1 VNFLKIILH
10 IYGYIFLVGSIG
22 YSFEYNELQKP
33 VFQFVDNG
41 QYADQ
46 LIQTTELISFLAQT
60 YEKAVRSD
68 RVLTGFQNELQ
79 WDFNWS
85 QNYLGAGS
93 SLNHNKF
100 TIMLYGG
107 YVRAEGSSFELVAIT
122 LCHELGH
129 YLGGEPKQIFNGVK
143 DWSSSEGQADFF
155 AVRECLPKVYQFFK
169 NKKSYLKVSLNQ
181 EERNI
186 VCAVPSLDIREQCLW
201 SIGAGLEFAK
211 FAHHYFDRDQ
221 QKPSLFR
228 KAQEVPN
235 STLVSVYPTT
245 QCRLDTYVHGSRCA
259 AGESIFCNRP
269 RCWYK
274 P

>member
-1 VNFLKIILH
+1 MC
-10 IYGYIFLVGSIG
+10 
-22 YSFEYNELQKP
+22 YSYDYNETQKP
-33 VFQFVDNG
+33 VFQFADNG
-41 QYADQ
+41 QYTDQ
-46 LIQTTELISFLAQT
+46 LIKTTELIAFLTQT
-60 YEKAVRSD
+60 YGKSIQSNNVFASE
-68 RVLTGFQNELQ
+68 QNQLM

-93 SLNHNKF
+93 SLNQQKF

-107 YVRAEGSSFELVAIT
+107 HVRAEGSSFELIAIT

-155 AVRECLPKVYQFFK
+155 AVRECMPKVYQFFK
-169 NKKSYLKVSLNQ
+169 NKKNYLKISLSQ

-186 VCAVPSLDIREQCLW
+186 VCVGSSLEIRQQCLW
-201 SIGAGLEFAK
+201 SIGAGLELTD
-211 FAHHYFDRDQ
+211 FAHHYFDRDH
-221 QKPSLFR
+221 QKSSLFK

-235 STLVSVYPTT
+235 STLTSVYPTS
-245 QCRLDTYVHGSRCA
+245 QCRLDTYVQGSRCA
-259 AGESIFCNRP
+259 AGESAFCERP